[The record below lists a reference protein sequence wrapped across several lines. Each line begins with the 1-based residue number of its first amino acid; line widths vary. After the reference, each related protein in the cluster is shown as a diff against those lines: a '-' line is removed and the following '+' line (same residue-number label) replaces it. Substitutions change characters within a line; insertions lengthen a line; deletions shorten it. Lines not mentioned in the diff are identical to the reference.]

1 MTPEATVWAGR
12 FGDAYTERQRPV
24 PGSNV
29 AFFARAL
36 ARTFWRPT
44 RILEVGAGSGEN
56 IRALHE
62 LYPEASAWAIEVNET
77 AASLITGARVT
88 VGDLTEVEIPTECQ
102 PDLVVAKGVL
112 IHIAPEDLHKAYRR
126 LAASSKYVLIAE
138 YFSPQPTAVRYRD
151 REGLLWKRDFAH
163 EFLLQHPYF
172 RVLDYGFCW
181 RFDAQA
187 PQDDITWFLLERGP
201 EPVAAAFD
209 NILRGVAG

>member
-1 MTPEATVWAGR
+1 MTPETTVWAGR

-36 ARTFWRPT
+36 ARASVRPT
-44 RILEVGAGSGEN
+44 RILELGAGSGEN

-62 LYPEASAWAIEVNET
+62 IYPEASAWAIEVNEG
-77 AASLITGARVT
+77 ASTMITGARVLL
-88 VGDLTEVEIPTECQ
+88 GDLTEVEIPTECQ

-126 LAASSKYVLIAE
+126 LAGSSKYVLIAE

-163 EFLLQHPYF
+163 EFQLQHPQF
-172 RVLDYGFCW
+172 RVIDYGFCW
-181 RFDAQA
+181 RHDAQA
-187 PQDDITWFLLERGP
+187 PQDDITWFL
-201 EPVAAAFD
+201 FD
-209 NILRGVAG
+209 NTMNFRAQR